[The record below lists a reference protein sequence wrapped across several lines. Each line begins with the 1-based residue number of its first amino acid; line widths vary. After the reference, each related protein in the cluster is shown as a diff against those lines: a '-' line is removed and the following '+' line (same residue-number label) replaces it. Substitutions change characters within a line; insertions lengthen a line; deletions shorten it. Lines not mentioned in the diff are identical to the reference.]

1 MGNTGSKRGSGVWF
15 LAVDADF
22 TFRLDEHWQPE
33 ELGFTIGAS
42 WSSAM
47 YQLLDVFVGPLTGTM
62 TALLYLKSRQAGGER
77 LREVDEAI
85 AASGT
90 ASRWQRRMRT
100 RSRISP
106 ASLGEPSAPS
116 PAGR

>member
-1 MGNTGSKRGSGVWF
+1 
-15 LAVDADF
+15 
-22 TFRLDEHWQPE
+22 
-33 ELGFTIGAS
+33 
-42 WSSAM
+42 M

-77 LREVDEAI
+77 LREADAAGI
-85 AASGT
+85 ASGT

-100 RSRISP
+100 RSRISAVP
-106 ASLGEPSAPS
+106 LGQPSPSS